1 MYHSTGLYTG
11 ARMKPR
17 ELVRSY
23 FDREAERFDAIYAA
37 RKPLVQRVVD
47 RMFRGVVLERYRII
61 CALAP
66 LPGPFSVLDV
76 GCGGGRYSI
85 ALARAGA
92 AQVVGVDVSE
102 AMIALARRAAQEA
115 GVSERCTFAL
125 SPFLNFTID
134 KAFEVVVATG
144 YFDYLSAPLD
154 DLARMARVCS
164 GRIYATFPK
173 RWELRAPTRKLRFWL
188 SGGFVRF
195 YSRDEVLGLFSEVGI
210 APERLALVDLG
221 RDYLAVAR
229 VV

>member
-1 MYHSTGLYTG
+1 MNS
-11 ARMKPR
+11 R

-23 FDREAERFDAIYAA
+23 FDREAERFDAIYAE

-47 RMFRGVVLERYRII
+47 RLFRGVVLERYRII

-66 LPGPFSVLDV
+66 LPRPFSVLDV
-76 GCGGGRYSI
+76 GCGGGRYSL

-102 AMIALARRAAQEA
+102 AMIALARRAAQDA
-115 GVSERCTFAL
+115 GVAERCTFVV
-125 SPFLNFTID
+125 SPFLDFVAD
-134 KAFEVVVATG
+134 KTFDVIVATG
-144 YFDYLSAPLD
+144 YFDYLAAPLD
-154 DLARMARVCS
+154 DLARMARLCA

-173 RWELRAPTRKLRFWL
+173 RWELRAPTRKLRFVL

-195 YSRDEVLGLFSEVGI
+195 YSRGEVVRLFAEAGI
-210 APERLALVDLG
+210 TPERLALVDLG

-229 VV
+229 VA